1 MFLFGGGGQQ
11 QANQTPQVS
20 GLQVQTSAYGKVIPY
35 VCGAMRVPPNLL
47 WYGDFSAT
55 AHRNASGG
63 KGGVGGGGGGK
74 NGGGSIYYTYATSFV
89 YGLCEGEIAGIGKV
103 WKDKNQTTAAEQG
116 FTVGVGDYPQAV
128 WGYLETN
135 HGYLYESRTIPAA
148 PGPYTLQAN
157 YHSPFLVD
165 NGVFSEIEM
174 AAMTS
179 PPSANK
185 YSTSNQGKTYTFNA
199 ADAGKH
205 VRLISD
211 LDPIARPKAP
221 VLNQVAG
228 GALAG
233 ATYWVGV
240 TYVTADGETTRSAL
254 SSFAVSTNFL
264 LTVERPANV
273 PGVTG
278 WNVYVGTSS
287 ANMTRQNGGTPID
300 LTSDWTLPVSGLV
313 TGVKAPTINS
323 TGGYISLD
331 TTIPASAP
339 YVVNWDRQ
347 ADSVFLRNVLFTKV
361 VGAPALNQYSVDT
374 SGVYTF
380 NSGNDEDVVTISYSA
395 GNQNPPFQAIGYNG
409 VAWVAASSYALGQ
422 SPNLGNHNFE
432 VLGRH
437 YQSVGSLPDAD
448 PSLVVVDLLSDPT
461 FGAGFP
467 SGKIGDLTVYQD
479 YCCAAGLLLSFALTS
494 EGPAADILEEIATVT
509 NSGWVWSEATLKL
522 IPYGDEDLTGNGH
535 TYTAPS
541 APLFD
546 LDDDDFLDSGDDD
559 PVRLKRKRPTD
570 AINWLQMEFKDRA
583 FDYNTGIAEDKNQ
596 AFIDLYGLRPEP
608 DDVSTTHLFA
618 DATAAQTAVQL
629 ILQRQLILNTY
640 EFDTD
645 YRYIVLDPMDII
657 TITDER
663 LGLDRQWV
671 RVKEMRENSDMTIS
685 FVVEEYLTG
694 IASTPVYS
702 FQESGGYSVNY
713 NEDAGDVN
721 PPIIFEAPP
730 QIATQNGLETWMAV
744 SGGNNWGG
752 CDIWLSADGDTY
764 AFIGRVSGAS
774 RMGLLTAVL
783 LEGDDPDT
791 AHTLSVDLSQSFG
804 NLISGTEQDADQGNT
819 LCYVDGELISYAT
832 ANLTETYEY
841 DLSYLRRGMYGTT
854 IAEHAAGTQ
863 FARLDQQVF
872 VYPYDKSQIGQTVFI
887 KFLSFNKFGGGLQ
900 SLSDVDP
907 VAHTIVGPPL
917 PANVQGFTVQQ
928 NGGTVSA
935 VWQQIVPDFALK
947 GYNISYGPQGGTFEA
962 SQFLTQA
969 DRGTEMTNASVP
981 PGDWTF
987 YIVAVDIADQQSLIP
1002 GEFDLTVTNQNQV
1015 LSTATYAPDWVQNAS
1030 VPVSNLYKHWTGK
1043 LVPESEN
1050 LASTY
1055 VPLSPPSAPVLSEQ
1069 AGGSLTSDEYFVAI
1083 TYVTDGG
1090 ETLVSTE
1097 DSFTVSDNY
1106 LLVVDSPAASGNAVG
1121 WNVYVGTTTGVYTK
1135 QNTDLLGIGSTWK
1148 LPLTGLIAGA
1158 SPPSLNTTG
1167 WEVFDTFVPDPYPA
1181 TTYTAPDI
1189 DEGFVATFR
1198 VWATPTFALGPGET
1212 GSPIVG
1218 FNLAYDDAPFGGVY
1232 DFVPWTI
1239 GQVTAEYLAG
1249 QIAYNPVAGSVAY
1262 ISDLTFTIDA
1272 PVETGTI
1279 TALVVGSGGTTI
1291 TFADYPQLK
1300 SNYHLPPSV
1309 QVTVASGTGT
1319 SGVAINIT
1327 TTGAEIHL
1335 YNGTVGVAGTA
1346 SVTVTGV

>member
-1 MFLFGGGGQQ
+1 MFLFGGGAQQ

-74 NGGGSIYYTYATSFV
+74 NGGGSVYYTYATSFV
-89 YGLCEGEIAGIGKV
+89 YALCEGEIAGIGKV
-103 WKDKNQTTAAEQG
+103 WKDKNQTTAAG
-116 FTVGVGDYPQAV
+116 LGMTVGTGAYPQAP

-135 HGYLYESRTIPAA
+135 HGYLYESRTIPVA
-148 PGPYTLQAN
+148 PGPYTVEAN
-157 YHSPFLVD
+157 YHTPFLVD
-165 NGVFSEIEM
+165 NGVFSEVEM
-174 AAMTS
+174 SAMQA
-179 PPSANK
+179 PPTANK

-211 LDPIARPKAP
+211 LDPIARPKTP
-221 VLNQVAG
+221 VLSQTAG
-228 GALAG
+228 GALTG
-233 ATYWVGV
+233 ATYWVRT
-240 TYVTADGETTRSAL
+240 TYVTADGETTASAIASL
-254 SSFAVSTNFL
+254 AVSTNFL
-264 LTVERPANV
+264 LNVEKPANV

-278 WNVYVGTSS
+278 WNVYVGTSAS
-287 ANMTRQNGGTPID
+287 TLRRQNGGTPILMTD
-300 LTSDWTLPVSGLV
+300 NWVLPVSGLV
-313 TGVKAPTINS
+313 SGDPVPTTNS

-331 TTIPASAP
+331 GVIPSVAP
-339 YVVNWDRQ
+339 YVINWTRQ

-361 VGAPALNQYSVDT
+361 GGAPALNQYSVDS

-380 NSGNDEDVVTISYSA
+380 NSGNAGNVVTISYSA
-395 GNQNPPFQAIGYNG
+395 GNQNPPFQALGYNG
-409 VAWVAASSYALGQ
+409 LAWVGASGYALGQ

-432 VLGRH
+432 VFGRH

-448 PSLVVVDLLSDPT
+448 PSLVVVDLLSDPN

-467 SGKIGDLTVYQD
+467 SSKIGDLSTYQD
-479 YCCAAGLLLSFALTS
+479 YTCATGLLVSFALTS
-494 EGPAADILEEIATVT
+494 ESPASDILEEIALCT
-509 NSGWVWSEATLKL
+509 NSAWVWSEATLKL
-522 IPYGDEDLTGNGH
+522 IPFGDEDVTGNGH

-546 LDDDDFLDSGDDD
+546 LDDDDFLEIGDDD

-570 AINWLQMEFKDRA
+570 VINWLQMEFRDRSI
-583 FDYNTGIAEDKNQ
+583 DYNTGIAEDKNQ

-608 DDVSTTHLFA
+608 EDVSTQHLFA
-618 DATAAQTAVQL
+618 DASAAQTSVQL
-629 ILQRQLILNTY
+629 MLQRQLVLNTY
-640 EFDTD
+640 EFETD

-657 TITDER
+657 TITDPR

-671 RVKEMRENSDMTIS
+671 RVMEMRENEDMTLS
-685 FVVEEYLTG
+685 FVVEEYLSG

-702 FQESGGYSVNY
+702 FQESGGYNVNY
-713 NEDAGDVN
+713 NDSPGDVN
-721 PPIIFEAPP
+721 TPVIFEPPP
-730 QIATQNGLETWMAV
+730 QIATQGGLETWMAV
-744 SGGNNWGG
+744 SGGQDWGG
-752 CDIWLSADGDTY
+752 CDVWLSADGDTY
-764 AFIGRVSGAS
+764 AFVGRISGAS
-774 RMGLLTAVL
+774 RMGLLTSVL
-783 LEGDDPDT
+783 LEGDAIDI
-791 AHTLSVDLSQSFG
+791 AHTLSVDLSSSFS
-804 NLISGTEQDADQGNT
+804 NLISGTEDDAQQGNT

-832 ANLTETYEY
+832 ANLTETYSY
-841 DLSYLRRGMYGTT
+841 DLSYLVRGMYGTT
-854 IAEHAAGTQ
+854 IEEHAAGTQ
-863 FARLDQQVF
+863 FARLDNQIF
-872 VYPYDKSQIGQTVFI
+872 VYQYDKSQIGQTVFI

-900 SLSDVDP
+900 SLSDVDA
-907 VAHTIVGPPL
+907 VAHTIEGPPL
-917 PANVQGFTVQQ
+917 PANVLGLSVQQ
-928 NGGTVSA
+928 NGGSVSA
-935 VWQQIVPDFALK
+935 VWQQITPDFALK

-962 SQFLTQA
+962 STFLTQA

-987 YIVAVDIADQQSLIP
+987 YIVAVDIADQQSAIP

-1030 VPVSNLYKHWTGK
+1030 VPISNLYKHWTGK

-1055 VPLSPPSAPVLSEQ
+1055 VPLSAPSTPVLSEQ
-1069 AGGSLTSDEYFVAI
+1069 AGGNLTGDTYFVVI

-1090 ETLVSTE
+1090 ETVVSTE
-1097 DSFTVSDNY
+1097 DSFTVADDY
-1106 LLVVDSPAASGNAVG
+1106 LLVVDTPSPSGNATG
-1121 WNVYVGTTTGVYTK
+1121 WNVYVSTGTGTETL
-1135 QNTDLLGIGSTWK
+1135 QNSQPIGIGSNWTM
-1148 LPLTGLIAGA
+1148 PLTGLVTGA
-1158 SPPSLNTTG
+1158 SPPAMNTTG
-1167 WEVFDTFVPDPYPA
+1167 WEVFDTFVPDPQA
-1181 TTYTAPDI
+1181 TTTYTTPDV

-1198 VWATPTFALGPGET
+1198 VWATPTFALGPGES
-1212 GSPIVG
+1212 GSPLVG
-1218 FNLAYDDAPFGGVY
+1218 FNLAYDDAPFAGIY
-1232 DFVPWTI
+1232 SFVPWTI
-1239 GQVTAEYLAG
+1239 GQVTAQYLAG
-1249 QIAYNPVAGSVAY
+1249 QIGYNPVAGSVAY
-1262 ISDLTFTIDA
+1262 ISDLVFTIDA

-1279 TALVVGSGGTTI
+1279 TALVVGSGGVTI
-1291 TFADYPQLK
+1291 SFADYPQLK
-1300 SNYHLPPSV
+1300 STYHLPPSV